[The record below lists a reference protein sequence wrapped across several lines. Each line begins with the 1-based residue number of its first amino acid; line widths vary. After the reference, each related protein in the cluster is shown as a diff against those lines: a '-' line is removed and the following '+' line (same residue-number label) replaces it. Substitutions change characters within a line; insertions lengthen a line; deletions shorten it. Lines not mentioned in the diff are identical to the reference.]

1 MFAAFFDER
10 HAPPRKKNRRKRK
23 RKRRKRHK
31 HMTDENAS
39 AVANVRHDEDGQ
51 DEAGQRLAKQRKVR
65 PQGSVNTG
73 SPPRRRPTAAR
84 QRPVSHGGVAQER
97 SDNPSWLASR
107 PAKPPSQPWKVSP
120 QETSQRDVAQE
131 SVVQRPASPDAAGL
145 RGAAQDLVCQR
156 EVAAITTPR
165 RHVARDPNLP
175 WADHRGTWL
184 LDKSKKTRRN
194 YEPAITQLLTF
205 LEATGE
211 QGALADVRKVKLRH
225 LQQWMEHL
233 TQQEKTSDTRRYY
246 VMVLKSF
253 WKSLMNHCVVPMNI
267 VAGLRLPQK
276 SVRLRRSKFMS
287 ADDVNLFL
295 HRAKTKGCVHRCLL
309 GCMYFAGLRVG
320 EVVALKK
327 ADVAVASEE
336 GRKRLVLT
344 VLGKGAKCREIC
356 VGTRGSKYMRKF
368 FRQLARLSPNDY
380 LFPGATEAGHRGTES
395 VYKIV
400 KKYAAAVNVPDVTPH
415 WLRHAFATHAFDAGC
430 PIAAISRA
438 LGHSSIKTTE
448 TYIQSGQEPGDFIN

>member
-1 MFAAFFDER
+1 M
-10 HAPPRKKNRRKRK
+10 
-23 RKRRKRHK
+23 
-31 HMTDENAS
+31 
-39 AVANVRHDEDGQ
+39 VQ
-51 DEAGQRLAKQRKVR
+51 Q
-65 PQGSVNTG
+65 
-73 SPPRRRPTAAR
+73 
-84 QRPVSHGGVAQER
+84 
-97 SDNPSWLASR
+97 
-107 PAKPPSQPWKVSP
+107 
-120 QETSQRDVAQE
+120 
-131 SVVQRPASPDAAGL
+131 SVVQRPVSPGAVGP
-145 RGAAQDLVCQR
+145 RGAAQDLVRQG

-165 RHVARDPNLP
+165 AAVAQDPNPP
-175 WADHRGTWL
+175 WADHRDIWL
-184 LDKSKKTRRN
+184 LDKSEKTRRN
-194 YEPAITQLLTF
+194 YEPAITQLIAF
-205 LEATGE
+205 LEASGE
-211 QGALADVRKVKLRH
+211 QDAVADVRKVKLRH

-233 TQQEKTSDTRRYY
+233 TQQQKSSDTRRYY

-295 HRAKTKGCVHRCLL
+295 RRAKTKGCVHRCLL

-320 EVVALKK
+320 EVVTLKK
-327 ADVAVASEE
+327 ADVAVVTEE

-344 VLGKGAKCREIC
+344 VLGKGAKCREIS
-356 VGTRGSKYMRKF
+356 VGARGSKYMRKF
-368 FRQLARLSPNDY
+368 FRQLARLSSNDY
-380 LFPGATEAGHRGTES
+380 LFPGATKAGHRGTES

-400 KKYAAAVNVPDVTPH
+400 KKYAAEVNVPDVTPH